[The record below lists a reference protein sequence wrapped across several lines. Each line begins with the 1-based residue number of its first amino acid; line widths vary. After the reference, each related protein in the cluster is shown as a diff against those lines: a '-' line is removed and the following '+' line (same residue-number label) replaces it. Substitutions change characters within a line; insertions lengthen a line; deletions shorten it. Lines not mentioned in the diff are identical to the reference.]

1 MGLTLKRTHLT
12 RRERKQLDT
21 LLALPL
27 ARFRAVI
34 AHLTP
39 DELTTLA
46 ERIETLEVKQ
56 RWTLGSH
63 GIDRH
68 RAPIELGLLARR
80 GAEVRRRIAR
90 GPAPVQLH
98 LVAEDGAPHALVT
111 ATWEEQ
117 AA

>member
-1 MGLTLKRTHLT
+1 MKRTHLT
-12 RRERKQLDT
+12 RREKKQLDT

-27 ARFRAVI
+27 ARFRTAI
-34 AHLTP
+34 ARLSP
-39 DELTTLA
+39 DELATLA
-46 ERIETLEVKQ
+46 ARIELLEVKQ

-80 GAEVRRRIAR
+80 RAEVRHAIER

-98 LVAEDGAPHALVT
+98 LLESDGAFFEPVAPL
-111 ATWEEQ
+111 WDEQ

>member
-1 MGLTLKRTHLT
+1 MGTIMKRTHLT
-12 RRERKQLDT
+12 RREKKHLDT

-27 ARFRAVI
+27 ARFRTAV
-34 AHLTP
+34 ARLSP

-46 ERIETLEVKQ
+46 ARIELLEVKQ

-80 GAEVRRRIAR
+80 QAAVRRVIAR
-90 GPAPVQLH
+90 GPAPMQLQ
-98 LVAEDGAPHALVT
+98 LIEGDGALREPVAPL
-111 ATWEEQ
+111 WEEQ

>member
-1 MGLTLKRTHLT
+1 MKRPHLT

-27 ARFRAVI
+27 ARFRTAI
-34 AHLTP
+34 ARLTP
-39 DELTTLA
+39 DELTALA
-46 ERIETLEVKQ
+46 ARIETLEIKQ

-80 GAEVRRRIAR
+80 DAEVRQRIAR

-98 LVAEDGAPHALVT
+98 LVAEDGALHTPIT
-111 ATWEEQ
+111 AAWEEQ

>member
-1 MGLTLKRTHLT
+1 MTRTHLT
-12 RRERKQLDT
+12 RRERQRLDT

-27 ARFRAVI
+27 ARFRTAI
-34 AHLTP
+34 TRLTP
-39 DELTTLA
+39 DELTALA
-46 ERIETLEVKQ
+46 ERIETLEIKQ

-68 RAPIELGLLARR
+68 RVPIELGLLARR
-80 GAEVRRRIAR
+80 DAEVRRRIAG

-98 LVAEDGAPHALVT
+98 LVAEDGALHAPVT